1 MEAVIIE
8 AEAYKS
14 LMSKIDDLI
23 ETSQKLMTQNKA
35 LKEKLLLSSNE
46 VAALTGYN
54 EKTIRIKKDE
64 IGVFTV
70 GKEVLFKPADVQLWI
85 DRNYIKPNLSEGELL

>member
-8 AEAYKS
+8 ADAYKG

-23 ETSQKLMTQNKA
+23 ETSQKLMAQNRS

-46 VAALTGYN
+46 VAELTGYN
-54 EKTIRIKKDE
+54 EKTIKIKKHE
-64 IGVFTV
+64 IGFFTQGKQVF
-70 GKEVLFKPADVQLWI
+70 FKPADVQLWI
-85 DRNYIKPNLSEGELL
+85 DRNYIKPTLHRGFSR

>member
-64 IGVFTV
+64 IGFFTV

-85 DRNYIKPNLSEGELL
+85 DRNYIKPKFERRHYR